1 MTHIPIRPP
10 LPPTEQPLGTTSPD
24 GAPARPAIAAE
35 VCAAIGGPSLVLGTY
50 ILRSD
55 VQPLFT
61 CWGVAFLLVG
71 VVFSLLALGQVLNL
85 CE

>member
-1 MTHIPIRPP
+1 MTHTPGRPP
-10 LPPTEQPLGTTSPD
+10 LPTAEQPVGATPPD
-24 GAPARPAIAAE
+24 DASARPCIAAE
-35 VCAAIGGPSLVLGTY
+35 VCAAMGGPSLVLGTY

-61 CWGVAFLLVG
+61 CWGVAFLLIG